1 MATTVS
7 VEDLKSD
14 PEWREIFDYAR
25 GRSKEISK
33 EKRLD
38 DNTYFFLL
46 RDFFKNYNIFYDSDD
61 YYKNEAITFV
71 VGDPETVEK
80 KIFLTWREVME
91 KTASKWQQACF
102 EVSTV
107 TQPWAELKELTRA
120 RSKTLEKRR
129 KAMLFFPSLAAASV

>member
-7 VEDLKSD
+7 VEDLKRD

-25 GRSKEISK
+25 GRSQEISK

-91 KTASKWQQACF
+91 KTASKWQ
-102 EVSTV
+102 
-107 TQPWAELKELTRA
+107 
-120 RSKTLEKRR
+120 
-129 KAMLFFPSLAAASV
+129 